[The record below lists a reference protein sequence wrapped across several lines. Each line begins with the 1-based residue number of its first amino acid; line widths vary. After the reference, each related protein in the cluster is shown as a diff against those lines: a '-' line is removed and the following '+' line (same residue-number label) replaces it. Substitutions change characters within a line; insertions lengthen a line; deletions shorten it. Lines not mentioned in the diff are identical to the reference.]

1 MEKLEFKNKEKVD
14 AITKATKLIELCN
27 LQSYKPEE
35 LTRITARIDNVKRG
49 YVKSELTKR
58 EQKVLEAISQYDI
71 SIRQARD
78 WFKALCLR
86 QGLQEKVKHGR
97 LPIKAA
103 IKLNNEMVFKSRLTR
118 EKIIAEIK
126 EAFEELEDIN
136 ETQNT
141 A

>member
-1 MEKLEFKNKEKVD
+1 MEKLDFKNKEKVD
-14 AITKATKLIELCN
+14 AITKATKLIELCQ
-27 LQSYKPEE
+27 LQGYEPEE

-49 YVKSELTKR
+49 YVKSDLTKR
-58 EQKVLEAISQYDI
+58 EQRVFEAISQYDI

-86 QGLQEKVKHGR
+86 PGLQAKVKQER
-97 LPIKAA
+97 LPLKAA
-103 IKLNNEMVFKSRLTR
+103 IKINNEIVFKSRLTR
-118 EKIIAEIK
+118 EKIVEEIR
-126 EAFEELEDIN
+126 EAFEEMDDIN